1 MSSEEVDAVSI
12 GKFFLGIAVVIA
24 PVVVFCLAVDLIH
37 GEAQM
42 EYFAAVSQIL
52 PILLL
57 ALAIEQRYFTQR
69 PSAPNVW
76 VAFRFGTRRIQLP
89 LSRLYVLQARAAILL
104 VLVILGLGEWVAVE
118 VLATGSSDQDNL
130 KMTAGSLAAG
140 FTALI
145 VSALVG
151 TRRPAD

>member
-1 MSSEEVDAVSI
+1 MSSEEANLVSLW
-12 GKFFLGIAVVIA
+12 KFFSGLAAVVA
-24 PVVVFCLAVDLIH
+24 PVVAFGLAVDLVH
-37 GEAQM
+37 GQAQM

-52 PILLL
+52 PVLLL
-57 ALAIEQRYFTQR
+57 ALAIEQKYFTQR
-69 PSAPNVW
+69 PPTPHVW
-76 VAFRFGTRRIQLP
+76 VAFRFATRRIQVP

-118 VLATGSSDQDNL
+118 ALATGSSDQDNL
-130 KMTAGSLAAG
+130 KLTAGSLAAG

-151 TRRPAD
+151 TKQTSN